1 MIGIMGLIGLAF
13 LTTATDVVYEPPF
26 SEQPPVEYETAVVE
40 AFAGE
45 AFGRACILS
54 WRPVGAREGVFYNVY
69 RAPLGGDDYG
79 LRNEEPIP
87 AAVLD
92 GAVPEDEL
100 IFIYP
105 VDGSVQGVLAP
116 PDEDTMEYLDGGTD
130 LDAVYKYKLEA
141 VLPGAATQE
150 FGPVLCK
157 TGFPAAPLKNAFFG
171 VGPAKT
177 TGYVELAIRL
187 AKPGKVSASITPKSP
202 SGPAKSMTADLPAGD
217 HVLPWD
223 TGLPPGDYEVSMTL
237 EDYGVKRRQVY
248 SFTVVKGIG
257 EDPGAAD

>member
-1 MIGIMGLIGLAF
+1 MVGITGLIGLAF
-13 LTTATDVVYEPPF
+13 LATTTDIVYERPF
-26 SEQPPVEYETAVVE
+26 SEQPPVEYETPAVE

-45 AFGRACILS
+45 AFGLACVLS
-54 WRPVGAREGVFYNVY
+54 WRPVGDREDVFYNVY
-69 RAPLGGDDYG
+69 RAPLGSDDYE

-92 GAVPEDEL
+92 GAVSEDEL

-116 PDEDTMEYLDGGTD
+116 PDDDTMEYLDGGTE

-141 VLPGAATQE
+141 ILPGGAVQE
-150 FGPVLCK
+150 FGPALCK
-157 TGFPAAPLKNAFFG
+157 TGFPAAPPKNAFFG
-171 VGPAKT
+171 VGPAET
-177 TGYVELAIRL
+177 TGYIELAVRL
-187 AKPGKVSASITPKSP
+187 AKPRDVSAFITPKSP
-202 SGPAKSMTADLPAGD
+202 LGLAVSLTADLPAGD
-217 HVLPWD
+217 QLVPWD

-248 SFTVVKGIG
+248 SFTVIE
-257 EDPGAAD
+257 EDVNLEGD

>member
-1 MIGIMGLIGLAF
+1 MIGITGLIGLAF
-13 LTTATDVVYEPPF
+13 LTATPNIVYELPF
-26 SEQPPVEYETAVVE
+26 SEQPPVEYETPAVE

-45 AFGRACILS
+45 AFGQACVLS

-69 RAPLGGDDYG
+69 RAPLGSGEYE

-105 VDGSVQGVLAP
+105 VDGSAQGVLAP
-116 PDEDTMEYLDGGTD
+116 PDDDTLEYLDGGTD

-141 VLPGAATQE
+141 MTHGGATRE

-157 TGFPAAPLKNAFFG
+157 TGFPAAPPKNAFFG
-171 VGPAKT
+171 VGPAET
-177 TGYVELAIRL
+177 TGYVELAVRR
-187 AKPGKVSASITPKSP
+187 AKPGDVSVFITPKSA
-202 SGPAKSMTADLPAGD
+202 SGAAKSVTVDLPAGD
-217 HVLPWD
+217 HVVPWD
-223 TGLPPGDYEVSMTL
+223 TELPPGEYEASMTL
-237 EDYGVKRRQVY
+237 EDYGVVRKKAY
-248 SFTVVKGIG
+248 TFTVIEKPV
-257 EDPGAAD
+257 EDLGAAD